1 MICRH
6 IPMRSGRRSSFR
18 ELVAYITHA
27 KDKAVRI
34 GEVRVTN
41 CHQQEAQDAVLEV
54 LATQLQNQRDD
65 LNIEYGRLELEQAT
79 YAEPR
84 RIDDEARQKLG
95 MVDPR
100 PQDIRLLR

>member
-1 MICRH
+1 MKLISTVICALL
-6 IPMRSGRRSSFR
+6 
-18 ELVAYITHA
+18 LVA
-27 KDKAVRI
+27 AVASALGVVWTRH
-34 GEVRVTN
+34 ESRVLFV
-41 CHQQEAQDAVLEV
+41 QL
-54 LATQLQNQRDD
+54 TQLQNQRDD

-100 PQDIRLLR
+100 PQDVRLLR

>member
-1 MICRH
+1 MKAIGVLCLLAL
-6 IPMRSGRRSSFR
+6 
-18 ELVAYITHA
+18 LVA
-27 KDKAVRI
+27 
-34 GEVRVTN
+34 
-41 CHQQEAQDAVLEV
+41 V
-54 LATQLQNQRDD
+54 LASAIGVVWTRHESRVLFVNLTSLQNQRDE
-65 LNIEYGRLELEQAT
+65 LNIEYGKLELEQAT

>member
-1 MICRH
+1 MKAIGALCLLVL
-6 IPMRSGRRSSFR
+6 
-18 ELVAYITHA
+18 LVA
-27 KDKAVRI
+27 
-34 GEVRVTN
+34 
-41 CHQQEAQDAVLEV
+41 V
-54 LATQLQNQRDD
+54 LASALGVVWTRHESRVLFVNLTALQNQRDE
-65 LNIEYGRLELEQAT
+65 LNIEYGKLELEQAT

>member
-1 MICRH
+1 MKAISAL
-6 IPMRSGRRSSFR
+6 IAFAA
-18 ELVAYITHA
+18 LVA
-27 KDKAVRI
+27 
-34 GEVRVTN
+34 
-41 CHQQEAQDAVLEV
+41 V
-54 LATQLQNQRDD
+54 LASALGVVWTRHESRVLFVKLTALQNQRDE
-65 LNIEYGRLELEQAT
+65 LNIEYGKLELEQAT

>member
-1 MICRH
+1 MKLISTVICALL
-6 IPMRSGRRSSFR
+6 
-18 ELVAYITHA
+18 LVA
-27 KDKAVRI
+27 AVASALGVVWTRH
-34 GEVRVTN
+34 ESRVLFVSLTG
-41 CHQQEAQDAVLEV
+41 
-54 LATQLQNQRDD
+54 LQNQRDE
-65 LNIEYGRLELEQAT
+65 LNIEYGKLELEQAT

>member
-1 MICRH
+1 MKAIGALCLLTL
-6 IPMRSGRRSSFR
+6 
-18 ELVAYITHA
+18 LVA
-27 KDKAVRI
+27 
-34 GEVRVTN
+34 
-41 CHQQEAQDAVLEV
+41 V
-54 LATQLQNQRDD
+54 LASALGVVWTRHESRVLFVSLTALQNQRDE
-65 LNIEYGRLELEQAT
+65 LNIEYGKLELEQAT

>member
-1 MICRH
+1 MRVIGALLVFALLLAVIGSALGVVWTRH
-6 IPMRSGRRSSFR
+6 ES
-18 ELVAYITHA
+18 
-27 KDKAVRI
+27 
-34 GEVRVTN
+34 RVLFVSLT
-41 CHQQEAQDAVLEV
+41 AM
-54 LATQLQNQRDD
+54 QNQRDD

-95 MVDPR
+95 MVDPL

>member
-1 MICRH
+1 MKAIGALCLL
-6 IPMRSGRRSSFR
+6 ML
-18 ELVAYITHA
+18 LVA
-27 KDKAVRI
+27 
-34 GEVRVTN
+34 
-41 CHQQEAQDAVLEV
+41 V
-54 LATQLQNQRDD
+54 LASALGVVWTRHESRVLFVSLTALQNQRDE
-65 LNIEYGRLELEQAT
+65 LNIEYGKLELEQAT